1 MTKNYT
7 FSMPRLVIGTAQWG
21 SDYGVTNHS
30 GQLSDATVEQ
40 ILDGMNEFLIQDLD
54 TAAAYGNAESR
65 IAQLVPSSVRI
76 QTKISGK
83 DPGTQSIIGRLSE
96 SLTLLNRSFVHS
108 VLIHDWCTLTS
119 VERDSAVR
127 QLEQA
132 QAENLTHKIGISIY
146 EVKEL
151 IPASQLFQGQF
162 VSQIPINILDQRFVH
177 EHQNYPLVEFQA
189 RSIFLQG
196 LLLDRTGDFSQHPDL
211 MLAKTF
217 SMENGISPLQAILIF
232 ISQQDWL
239 ESVVIAPTALTEL
252 QEIQQV
258 WEKIPT
264 MGLALHFENL
274 QSHDDHLI
282 DPRTWN

>member
-1 MTKNYT
+1 
-7 FSMPRLVIGTAQWG
+7 MPRLVIGTAQWG

-96 SLTLLNRSFVHS
+96 SLTVLNRSFVHS

-151 IPASQLFQGQF
+151 ILASQLFQGHF
-162 VSQIPINILDQRFVH
+162 VSQIPVNILDQRFVH

-196 LLLDRTGDFSQHPDL
+196 LLLDRTGNFSQHPDL

-217 SMENGISPLQAILIF
+217 CKENGISPLQAILIF

>member
-7 FSMPRLVIGTAQWG
+7 SFMPRLVIGTAQWG

-30 GQLSDATVEQ
+30 GQLSDATVAQ
-40 ILDGMNEFLIQDLD
+40 ILDGMNKSLIQDLD

-146 EVKEL
+146 EVSEL

-196 LLLDRTGDFSQHPDL
+196 LLLDRTGNFSQHPDL

-217 SMENGISPLQAILIF
+217 SKENGISPLQAILIF

-239 ESVVIAPTALTEL
+239 ESVVIAPTALIEL

-264 MGLALHFENL
+264 MGLSLHFENL

>member
-1 MTKNYT
+1 
-7 FSMPRLVIGTAQWG
+7 MPRLVIGTAQWG

-30 GQLSDATVEQ
+30 GQLSDATVAQ
-40 ILDGMNEFLIQDLD
+40 ILDGMNKSLIQDLD

-146 EVKEL
+146 EVSEL

-196 LLLDRTGDFSQHPDL
+196 LLLDRTGNFSQHPDL

-217 SMENGISPLQAILIF
+217 SKENGISPLQAILIF

-239 ESVVIAPTALTEL
+239 ESVVIAPTALIEL

-264 MGLALHFENL
+264 MGLSLHFENL

>member
-1 MTKNYT
+1 
-7 FSMPRLVIGTAQWG
+7 MPRLVIGTAQWG

-30 GQLSDATVEQ
+30 GQLSDTTVAQ
-40 ILDGMNEFLIQDLD
+40 ILDGMNKSLIQDLD

-146 EVKEL
+146 EVNEL

-196 LLLDRTGDFSQHPDL
+196 LLLDCTGNFSQHPDL

-217 SMENGISPLQAILIF
+217 SKENGISPLQAILIF

>member
-65 IAQLVPSSVRI
+65 IAHLVPSSVRI

-108 VLIHDWCTLTS
+108 VLIHDWCALTS

-196 LLLDRTGDFSQHPDL
+196 LLLDCTGNFSSHPDL

-217 SMENGISPLQAILIF
+217 SKENGISPLQAILIF

-252 QEIQQV
+252 REIQQV

>member
-1 MTKNYT
+1 
-7 FSMPRLVIGTAQWG
+7 MPRLVIGTAQWG

-30 GQLSDATVEQ
+30 GQLSDATVGQ

-96 SLTLLNRSFVHS
+96 SLALLNRSFVHS

-146 EVKEL
+146 EVNEL

-196 LLLDRTGDFSQHPDL
+196 LLLDRTGNFSQHPDL

-217 SMENGISPLQAILIF
+217 SKENGISPLQAILIF

>member
-1 MTKNYT
+1 
-7 FSMPRLVIGTAQWG
+7 MPRLVIGTAQWG

-30 GQLSDATVEQ
+30 GQLSDATVGQ
-40 ILDGMNEFLIQDLD
+40 ILNGMNEFLIQDLD

-146 EVKEL
+146 EVSEL

-196 LLLDRTGDFSQHPDL
+196 LLLDRTGNFSQHPDL

-217 SMENGISPLQAILIF
+217 CKENGISPLQAILIF

>member
-30 GQLSDATVEQ
+30 GQLSDATVGQ
-40 ILDGMNEFLIQDLD
+40 ILNGMNEFLIQDLD

-146 EVKEL
+146 EVSEL

-196 LLLDRTGDFSQHPDL
+196 LLLDRTGNFSQHPDL

-217 SMENGISPLQAILIF
+217 CKENGISPLQAILIF

>member
-1 MTKNYT
+1 
-7 FSMPRLVIGTAQWG
+7 MPRLVIGTAQWG

-30 GQLSDATVEQ
+30 GQLSDATVAQ
-40 ILDGMNEFLIQDLD
+40 ILDGMNKSLIQDLD

-83 DPGTQSIIGRLSE
+83 DPGTQSIIERLSE

-146 EVKEL
+146 EVNEL

-196 LLLDRTGDFSQHPDL
+196 LLLDRTGNFSQHPDL

-217 SMENGISPLQAILIF
+217 CKENGISPLQAILIF